1 MLHFICTYMDDPTV
15 IESNDDTC
23 SLTELYYMFCPNFG
37 LAPCEHYPEECC
49 RDWVNAGRGKNWC
62 QLLPSVFL
70 PPSILCQLVQLYPL
84 PKQYDILGISLNG
97 TTHAKSHS
105 CYLLCFLLFLALLQC
120 LGWHRFLHTP
130 CSFPRFVD
138 RVLINATANDDDYIF
153 GK

>member
-1 MLHFICTYMDDPTV
+1 MLHFICTYTDDPTKT
-15 IESNDDTC
+15 ESNDDTC
-23 SLTELYYMFCPNFG
+23 SLTESYCMFCPNVG
-37 LAPCEHYPEECC
+37 LAPCEHHPEECC
-49 RDWVNAGRGKNWC
+49 GDWVNAGRGKNWC

-105 CYLLCFLLFLALLQC
+105 CYLCFLLFLALLQC

-130 CSFPRFVD
+130 CSFPRFID
-138 RVLINATANDDDYIF
+138 RGLINATANNVDYIF